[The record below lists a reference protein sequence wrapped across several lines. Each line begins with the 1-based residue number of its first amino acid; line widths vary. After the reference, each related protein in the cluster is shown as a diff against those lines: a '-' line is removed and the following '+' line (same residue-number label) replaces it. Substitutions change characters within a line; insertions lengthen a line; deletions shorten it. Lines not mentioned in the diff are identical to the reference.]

1 MRLMNV
7 ETFKLEE
14 FSHDAVPTYA
24 ILSHTWGKD
33 NEEVSFRDVQQGK
46 FEEAE
51 TRPIKI
57 GGCCKQAKED
67 GHRYIWIDT
76 CCIDKANSVELH
88 EAINS
93 MFQWY
98 RSASICYAYLSD
110 VPADDIPRDPGSKFM
125 SSRWF
130 TRGWTLQELLAS
142 KNLRFY
148 DSEWHCLGSKGEM
161 CTMVESITG
170 IPRPFLLG
178 IAELHDASV
187 AQRMSWA
194 ARRVTKRNEDTAYC
208 LLGIFGVTMPMIYGE
223 GNKAFRRL
231 QEEIMKDIGDDSILA
246 WGLDR
251 TNPTHDTSIEVPAE
265 FWRLPRRTLRIAAR
279 LFHENDLPTTYLIYL
294 LVVSEHISL
303 SAQRHPVSHMA
314 YLIVGQSITQNK
326 LLQSP
331 WSISFQLTYPT
342 NTLGRKDIVQSCF
355 RRKHR
360 KVYPSLF
367 TFIESPPAEDA
378 Q

>member
-14 FSHDAVPTYA
+14 FSHDTVPTYA

-46 FEEAE
+46 LEEAE

-67 GHRYIWIDT
+67 GHRYIWIDA
-76 CCIDKANSVELH
+76 CCIDKSNAVELH

-98 RSASICYAYLSD
+98 TGASICYAYLSD
-110 VPADDIPRDPGSKFM
+110 VPADDKPRDPGSKFM

-142 KNLRFY
+142 TNLRFY

-178 IAELHDASV
+178 IAELHDALPILLP
-187 AQRMSWA
+187 
-194 ARRVTKRNEDTAYC
+194 ARD
-208 LLGIFGVTMPMIYGE
+208 I
-223 GNKAFRRL
+223 RR
-231 QEEIMKDIGDDSILA
+231 DDA
-246 WGLDR
+246 NGL
-251 TNPTHDTSIEVPAE
+251 
-265 FWRLPRRTLRIAAR
+265 WR
-279 LFHENDLPTTYLIYL
+279 
-294 LVVSEHISL
+294 
-303 SAQRHPVSHMA
+303 
-314 YLIVGQSITQNK
+314 GQ
-326 LLQSP
+326 
-331 WSISFQLTYPT
+331 
-342 NTLGRKDIVQSCF
+342 
-355 RRKHR
+355 
-360 KVYPSLF
+360 
-367 TFIESPPAEDA
+367 
-378 Q
+378 